1 MDKELQKGE
10 IIIYTSEDG
19 SISLDTKLENDTI
32 WLTQKQMAEL
42 FGVKTPAINK
52 HLNNIYNEGELD
64 KNATVSILEIVQFLC
79 LFIYFINANR
89 EPEMSFVL

>member
-32 WLTQKQMAEL
+32 GLTQKQMAEL
-42 FGVKTPAINK
+42 FGVKIPAINK
-52 HLNNIYNEGELD
+52 HLNNIYSYQNF
-64 KNATVSILEIVQFLC
+64 Q
-79 LFIYFINANR
+79 
-89 EPEMSFVL
+89 